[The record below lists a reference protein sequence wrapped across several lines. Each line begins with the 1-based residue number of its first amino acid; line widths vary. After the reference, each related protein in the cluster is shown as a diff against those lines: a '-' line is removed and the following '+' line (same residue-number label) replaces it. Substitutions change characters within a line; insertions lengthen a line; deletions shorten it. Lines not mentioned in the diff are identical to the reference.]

1 MNDAT
6 LAVVS
11 QSGESLSFF
20 DVLSGNRTDQLTGL
34 IPEPHEL
41 CFDART
47 NLLYVS
53 HAYEHGWYRQHG
65 NDCHEVSVVDCSR
78 KQVVDVIDISP
89 AKGPHYLVLDQE
101 REILYVSVEGG
112 LSDANK
118 SGGMIGICLRT
129 RTVVKSIESEWSSHW
144 FVMTPDGTKAYTC
157 NKEADFVSVID
168 LLEEKMVAKIS
179 LPGGC
184 EQPAISKSGK
194 LAYFPTPTVPY
205 GDSKQPSDP
214 SIQVVDTVSDKV
226 VKSIALDALA
236 LTTHVDSQDRLL
248 VGQSRV
254 SNGASSDGQ
263 TFGKVAPLNGIL
275 SVFTS
280 KDEGYQQIASL
291 EVGKVPLTVL
301 SSLDGERAFVSNI
314 SSGTVTVVN
323 LVAMTVER
331 NLEIDTVPRRD
342 KKLHQGAHGLALI
355 PKLE

>member
-20 DVLSGNRTDQLTGL
+20 DVLSGTRTGHLTGL
-34 IPEPHEL
+34 ISEPHEL

-65 NDCHEVSVVDCSR
+65 SDCHEVSVVDCNQ
-78 KQVVDVIDISP
+78 KQVVEVIDISP
-89 AKGPHYLVLDQE
+89 AKGPHYLVLDQK

-112 LSDANK
+112 LSDTNE
-118 SGGMIGICLRT
+118 SGGIIGICLKT
-129 RTVVKSIESEWSSHW
+129 RKVIKSIGSGWATHW

-194 LAYFPTPTVPY
+194 LAYFPTPTVPF
-205 GDSKQPSDP
+205 GDSKQPNEP
-214 SIQVVDTVSDKV
+214 SIQIIDTVSDKV

-236 LTTHVDSQDRLL
+236 LTIHVDSQDRLL
-248 VGQSRV
+248 VGQYRISK
-254 SNGASSDGQ
+254 STSSDSQ
-263 TFGKVAPLNGIL
+263 TFGKVAPLNGTL
-275 SVFTS
+275 AVFTS

-291 EVGKVPLTVL
+291 EVGKVPLTIL
-301 SSLDGERAFVSNI
+301 SSPDGKRAFVSNI

-323 LVAMTVER
+323 LISMTVER

-355 PKLE
+355 P